1 MAMIKMTVIGNIGA
15 DAVQRETNGR
25 KYTTFNV
32 AVSTKFK
39 NQDGSETERTTWI
52 SCARDGQSPIDQWLK
67 KGRQV
72 YVEGTPSVSMY
83 TDNQGH
89 PNCNLKLAVHRI
101 ELLGGKDETTQPQA
115 AGQATAPPQAA
126 AAPQQPQAEGGTE
139 DDLPF

>member
-1 MAMIKMTVIGNIGA
+1 MIKMTVIGNIGA

-25 KYTTFNV
+25 KCTTFNV

-115 AGQATAPPQAA
+115 AGQAPAQ

>member
-32 AVSTKFK
+32 AVSTKYK
-39 NQDGSETERTTWI
+39 NQDGTETERTTWI
-52 SCARDGQSPIDQWLK
+52 SCARDGQSPVDQWLK
-67 KGRQV
+67 RGRQV
-72 YVEGTPSVSMY
+72 YMEGTPSVSMF

-101 ELLGGKDETTQPQA
+101 ELLGGRDENQQQNQQQQTLTPQA
-115 AGQATAPPQAA
+115 GQDGAPF
-126 AAPQQPQAEGGTE
+126 
-139 DDLPF
+139 L

>member
-1 MAMIKMTVIGNIGA
+1 MAMMKLTVIGNIGA

-32 AVSTKFK
+32 AVSSKFK
-39 NQDGSETERTTWI
+39 NQDGTETERTTWI

-72 YVEGTPSVSMY
+72 YLEGTPSLQIY
-83 TDNQGH
+83 TDNQGR
-89 PNCNLKLAVHRI
+89 PQCAMRLAVHRV
-101 ELLGGKDETTQPQA
+101 ELLGGKDESQPQA
-115 AGQATAPPQAA
+115 TGQAAPPQGA
-126 AAPQQPQAEGGTE
+126 AAPTPQPTQQEGAE

>member
-32 AVSTKFK
+32 AVSTKYK
-39 NQDGSETERTTWI
+39 NQDGTETERTTWI

-72 YVEGTPSVSMY
+72 YVEGTPSVSMF

-101 ELLGGKDETTQPQA
+101 ELLGGKDENQPQAPQPQA
-115 AGQATAPPQAA
+115 APQ
-126 AAPQQPQAEGGTE
+126 QQPQQKQEGE
-139 DDLPF
+139 DEALPF

>member
-32 AVSTKFK
+32 AVSTKYK
-39 NQDGSETERTTWI
+39 KQDWTECESTTWI

-67 KGRQV
+67 RGRQV
-72 YVEGTPSVSMY
+72 YLEGTPSLQMY

-89 PNCNLKLAVHRI
+89 QQCAMRLAVHRV
-101 ELLGGKDETTQPQA
+101 ELLGGKDESQPQ
-115 AGQATAPPQAA
+115 GQAA
-126 AAPQQPQAEGGTE
+126 APVAPQGAAAPTPPTQQEGAE

>member
-1 MAMIKMTVIGNIGA
+1 MTVIGNIGA

-32 AVSTKFK
+32 AVSSKFK
-39 NQDGSETERTTWI
+39 NQDGTETERTTWI

-72 YVEGTPSVSMY
+72 YIEGTPSVSLY

-101 ELLGGKDETTQPQA
+101 ELLGGKDENQQQAPQ
-115 AGQATAPPQAA
+115 QAQ
-126 AAPQQPQAEGGTE
+126 AAPQQPPKQKQEGE
-139 DDLPF
+139 DEDLPF

>member
-1 MAMIKMTVIGNIGA
+1 MAMIKMQVIGNIGA

-32 AVSTKFK
+32 AVSSKYK
-39 NQDGSETERTTWI
+39 NQDGSETERTTWV
-52 SCARDGQSPIDQWLK
+52 SCTRDGQSQVDQWLK

-72 YVEGTPSVSMY
+72 YVEGTPSVSLY

-101 ELLGGKDETTQPQA
+101 ELLGGKDENQQQQPQA
-115 AGQATAPPQAA
+115 APQQQPPQ
-126 AAPQQPQAEGGTE
+126 QKQEAENE
-139 DDLPF
+139 DLPF

>member
-67 KGRQV
+67 RGRQV

-101 ELLGGKDETTQPQA
+101 ELLGGKDEQNQPQA
-115 AGQATAPPQAA
+115 AAPAAAPAPQAA
-126 AAPQQPQAEGGTE
+126 AQVQQEGT

>member
-32 AVSTKFK
+32 AVSSKYK
-39 NQDGSETERTTWI
+39 NQDGTETERTTWI
-52 SCARDGQSPIDQWLK
+52 SCARDGQSPVDQWLK
-67 KGRQV
+67 RGRQV
-72 YVEGTPSVSMY
+72 YMEGTPSVSMF

-101 ELLGGKDETTQPQA
+101 ELLGGRDENQQQNQQQQTLTPQA
-115 AGQATAPPQAA
+115 GQDGAPF
-126 AAPQQPQAEGGTE
+126 
-139 DDLPF
+139 L

>member
-32 AVSTKFK
+32 AVSSKFK

-72 YVEGTPSVSMY
+72 YVEGTPSVSLY

-101 ELLGGKDETTQPQA
+101 ELLGGKDEQNQQQAPQPQ
-115 AGQATAPPQAA
+115 
-126 AAPQQPQAEGGTE
+126 AAPQQPQQQKQEGE
-139 DDLPF
+139 NEYLPF

>member
-32 AVSTKFK
+32 AVSTKYK
-39 NQDGSETERTTWI
+39 NQDGTETERTTWI

-72 YVEGTPSVSMY
+72 YMEGTPSVSMF

-101 ELLGGKDETTQPQA
+101 ELLGGKDENQQQNQQQQQTLTPQA
-115 AGQATAPPQAA
+115 GQDGAPF
-126 AAPQQPQAEGGTE
+126 
-139 DDLPF
+139 L

>member
-32 AVSTKFK
+32 AVSSKYK
-39 NQDGSETERTTWI
+39 NQDGTETERTTWI

-67 KGRQV
+67 RGRQV
-72 YVEGTPSVSMY
+72 YMEGTPSVSMF

-101 ELLGGKDETTQPQA
+101 ELLGGKDENQQQNQQQQTLTPQA
-115 AGQATAPPQAA
+115 GQDGAPF
-126 AAPQQPQAEGGTE
+126 
-139 DDLPF
+139 L

>member
-72 YVEGTPSVSMY
+72 YVEGTPSVSIY

-115 AGQATAPPQAA
+115 AGQAPAQ
-126 AAPQQPQAEGGTE
+126 AAPQQPQAEGGTN

>member
-32 AVSTKFK
+32 AVSSKYK
-39 NQDGSETERTTWI
+39 NQDGTETERTTWI
-52 SCARDGQSPIDQWLK
+52 SCARDGQSPVDQWLK
-67 KGRQV
+67 RGRQV
-72 YVEGTPSVSMY
+72 YIEGTPSVSMF

-101 ELLGGKDETTQPQA
+101 ELLGGRDENQQQNQQQQQQTLTPQA
-115 AGQATAPPQAA
+115 GQDGAPF
-126 AAPQQPQAEGGTE
+126 
-139 DDLPF
+139 L

>member
-32 AVSTKFK
+32 AVSTKYK

-72 YVEGTPSVSMY
+72 YIEGTPSVSLY

-101 ELLGGKDETTQPQA
+101 ELLGGKDENQQQAPQ
-115 AGQATAPPQAA
+115 QAQ
-126 AAPQQPQAEGGTE
+126 AAPQQPPQQKQEGE
-139 DDLPF
+139 DEALPF

>member
-32 AVSTKFK
+32 AVSTKYK
-39 NQDGSETERTTWI
+39 NQDGTETERTTWI
-52 SCARDGQSPIDQWLK
+52 SCARDGQSPVDQWLK
-67 KGRQV
+67 RGRQV
-72 YVEGTPSVSMY
+72 YVEGTPSVSMF

-101 ELLGGKDETTQPQA
+101 ELLGGKDENQQQNQQQQTLTPQA
-115 AGQATAPPQAA
+115 GQDGAPF
-126 AAPQQPQAEGGTE
+126 
-139 DDLPF
+139 L

>member
-32 AVSTKFK
+32 AVSTKYK
-39 NQDGSETERTTWI
+39 NQDGTETERTTWI
-52 SCARDGQSPIDQWLK
+52 SCARDGQSPVDQWLK
-67 KGRQV
+67 RGRQV
-72 YVEGTPSVSMY
+72 YMEGTPSVSMF

-101 ELLGGKDETTQPQA
+101 ELLGGRDENQQQNQQQQQHTLTPQA
-115 AGQATAPPQAA
+115 GQDGAPF
-126 AAPQQPQAEGGTE
+126 
-139 DDLPF
+139 L

>member
-32 AVSTKFK
+32 AVSSKYK
-39 NQDGSETERTTWI
+39 NQDGTENERTTWI
-52 SCARDGQSPIDQWLK
+52 SCARDGQSPVDQWLK
-67 KGRQV
+67 RGRQV
-72 YVEGTPSVSMY
+72 YVEGTPSVSMF

-101 ELLGGKDETTQPQA
+101 ELLGGKDENQQQNQQQQTLTPQA
-115 AGQATAPPQAA
+115 GQD
-126 AAPQQPQAEGGTE
+126 GV
-139 DDLPF
+139 PFL

>member
-1 MAMIKMTVIGNIGA
+1 MIKMTVIGNIGA

-32 AVSTKFK
+32 AVSSKFK
-39 NQDGSETERTTWI
+39 NQDGTETERTTWI

-67 KGRQV
+67 RGRQV
-72 YVEGTPSVSMY
+72 YVEGTPSVSIY

-115 AGQATAPPQAA
+115 AGQAPAQ

>member
-1 MAMIKMTVIGNIGA
+1 MIKMTVIGNIGA

-67 KGRQV
+67 RGRQV

-101 ELLGGKDETTQPQA
+101 ELLGGKDEQNQQQAAAPAAAPTPQA
-115 AGQATAPPQAA
+115 AEQA
-126 AAPQQPQAEGGTE
+126 QQEGA

>member
-32 AVSTKFK
+32 AVSSKYK
-39 NQDGSETERTTWI
+39 NQDGTETERTTWI
-52 SCARDGQSPIDQWLK
+52 SCARDGQSPVDQWLK
-67 KGRQV
+67 RGRQV
-72 YVEGTPSVSMY
+72 YMEGTPSVSMF

-101 ELLGGKDETTQPQA
+101 ELLGGKDENQQQNQQQQQQTLTPQA
-115 AGQATAPPQAA
+115 GQDGAPF
-126 AAPQQPQAEGGTE
+126 
-139 DDLPF
+139 L

>member
-101 ELLGGKDETTQPQA
+101 ELLGGKDENQQQAPQ
-115 AGQATAPPQAA
+115 QAQ
-126 AAPQQPQAEGGTE
+126 AAPQQPPKQKQEGE
-139 DDLPF
+139 DEDLPF

>member
-67 KGRQV
+67 RGRQV

-83 TDNQGH
+83 TDKQGH

-101 ELLGGKDETTQPQA
+101 ELLGGKDEQNQQQA
-115 AGQATAPPQAA
+115 AAPAAAPAPQAA
-126 AAPQQPQAEGGTE
+126 AQVQQEGT

>member
-1 MAMIKMTVIGNIGA
+1 MSMIKMTVIGNIGA

-32 AVSTKFK
+32 AVSTKYK
-39 NQDGSETERTTWI
+39 NQDGTETERTTWI

-72 YVEGTPSVSMY
+72 YMEGTPSVSMF

-101 ELLGGKDETTQPQA
+101 ELLGGRDENQQQNQQQQTLTPQA
-115 AGQATAPPQAA
+115 GQDGAPF
-126 AAPQQPQAEGGTE
+126 
-139 DDLPF
+139 L

>member
-1 MAMIKMTVIGNIGA
+1 MIKMTVIGNIGA

-67 KGRQV
+67 RGRQV

-89 PNCNLKLAVHRI
+89 PQCAMRLAVHRI
-101 ELLGGKDETTQPQA
+101 ELIGGKDETTQPQA
-115 AGQATAPPQAA
+115 AGQAPVT
-126 AAPQQPQAEGGTE
+126 PQAEGGT
-139 DDLPF
+139 DDVLPF

>member
-32 AVSTKFK
+32 AVSSKYK
-39 NQDGSETERTTWI
+39 NQDGTETERTTWI

-67 KGRQV
+67 RGRQV
-72 YVEGTPSVSMY
+72 YMEGTPSVSMF

-101 ELLGGKDETTQPQA
+101 ELLGGKDENQQQNQQQQQQTLTPQA
-115 AGQATAPPQAA
+115 GQDGAPF
-126 AAPQQPQAEGGTE
+126 
-139 DDLPF
+139 L